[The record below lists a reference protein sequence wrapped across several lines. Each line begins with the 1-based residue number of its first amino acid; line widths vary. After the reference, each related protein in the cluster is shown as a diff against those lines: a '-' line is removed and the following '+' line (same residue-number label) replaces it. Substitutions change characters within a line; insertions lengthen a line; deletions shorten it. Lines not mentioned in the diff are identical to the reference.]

1 MSRRE
6 ISPRLRVVSPPQP
19 VVARPVQLAAAC
31 AFAGM
36 LVGAP
41 LGFAAC
47 LLFLP
52 S

>member
-1 MSRRE
+1 MSRCE
-6 ISPRLRVVSPPQP
+6 SSLRLRFVSPPQP

-36 LVGAP
+36 LVSAP
-41 LGFAAC
+41 LGFAAY